1 MESIKAGQRYR
12 VVDPIEFGWSCFNT
26 GSTFTVEGVDRDG
39 DGIIEDHIGGYLTRG
54 HIESGCVELISEVS
68 NLTPRSLGCFEEVAN
83 VIGEDA
89 AEYELQRVIGCD
101 LVGEEWRE
109 RKTIATF
116 IWSDTPQGSGFWFSV
131 NDGEY
136 PENYQPPK
144 AQPKE
149 NTMIK
154 PEDLKSGMLV
164 ELSSRRLCIVI
175 GDYLYNED
183 WACISFVSDFPFN
196 GVYSAEKVYGITEY
210 IQLPFDTSRR
220 DVIWERKSPEQK
232 AREEMV
238 ERIEAYF
245 PEKAGVI
252 SYEEVAEF
260 VLECV
265 VGGSEDNHE
274 N

>member
-1 MESIKAGQRYR
+1 MN
-12 VVDPIEFGWSCFNT
+12 NT
-26 GSTFTVEGVDRDG
+26 
-39 DGIIEDHIGGYLTRG
+39 
-54 HIESGCVELISEVS
+54 

-101 LVGEEWRE
+101 LVGEDWRE

-116 IWSDTPQGSGFWFSV
+116 IWSDTPQGGGFWFSV

-164 ELSSRRLCIVI
+164 ELSSGRLCIVI
-175 GDYLYNED
+175 GEHLYDED
-183 WACISFVSDFPFN
+183 WICFSSVSSFPFN
-196 GVYSAEKVYGITEY
+196 GVHSAEKVYNITQY
-210 IQLPFDTSRR
+210 VQRPFDTSKRE
-220 DVIWERKSPEQK
+220 VIWERKSPEQK
-232 AREEMV
+232 AREEMI

-245 PEKAGVI
+245 SEKAGVI
-252 SYEEVAEF
+252 SYEEAAEF
-260 VLECV
+260 VLDVLER
-265 VGGSEDNHE
+265 NNYE